1 MTMPPPPPDRMHLQ
15 YQPVPPPQPGQQMG
29 PGGAYGPMPQ
39 HPGPPAALERPGT
52 RPASVVV
59 AAAAMWLLAAI
70 SVWGMVNGIR
80 GAIAVSEFTGSG
92 VVDALFQGSGL
103 LPGVH
108 LFIHA
113 VILIGAVIAAPLL
126 TVGKSSG
133 RSLVIFWSVLALL
146 AIGVQLA
153 FLVMAAVQGY
163 FPPPLPGDVHPLIT
177 AFGWA
182 IARFVLAL
190 VVFIL
195 MFSRGARAWTTG
207 APSGPSGMAVP
218 MGHPGQHMQQGPYGQ
233 QPGQYGPQQGP
244 YGQQQQP
251 GPYGQQHPYG
261 RY

>member
-1 MTMPPPPPDRMHLQ
+1 
-15 YQPVPPPQPGQQMG
+15 MG
-29 PGGAYGPMPQ
+29 PGGAYGPMQQP
-39 HPGPPAALERPGT
+39 PGPPAALERPRT

-70 SVWGMVNGIR
+70 SGWGVYNGIT

-126 TVGKSSG
+126 TAGRSSG
-133 RSLVIFWSVLALL
+133 RSLVIFWSILALL
-146 AIGVQLA
+146 AIGVQLV
-153 FLVMAAVQGY
+153 FLVMAAVEGY
-163 FPPPLPGDVHPLIT
+163 FPPPLPGGVHPLIT

-195 MFSRGARAWTTG
+195 VLSHGVRAWTTG
-207 APSGPSGMAVP
+207 APSGAGGMTVP
-218 MGHPGQHMQQGPYGQ
+218 MGYPGPQGQYGQYGQ
-233 QPGQYGPQQGP
+233 QPGQYGQQP
-244 YGQQQQP
+244 QQP
-251 GPYGQQHPYG
+251 GPYGQQGQQGQQPGPYGQEQHPYG